1 MAVPRC
7 PQPPVFF
14 DASGSRLNPGIRH
27 RPHPPRDGVMGMFAR
42 PLHPQEGTVLE
53 LLVRRDIPGCWAGR
67 CDSDGAPG
75 TVSGYTG
82 IHMVPGHPPEE
93 GGCAHSLG
101 ILSLCLFVPFSVSS
115 FPF

>member
-67 CDSDGAPG
+67 CDCRMPPG
-75 TVSGYTG
+75 GRV
-82 IHMVPGHPPEE
+82 MCEPPPPE
-93 GGCAHSLG
+93 CALHVG
-101 ILSLCLFVPFSVSS
+101 TSV
-115 FPF
+115 